1 VAAGGTGDPTVS
13 PDPRKRVRLNIA
25 LYVVVLLVAC
35 ACVVGGVVAWR
46 TQSDRADDATEQE
59 RYGDVVASARAE
71 AEAFINI
78 RYDDA
83 QASIDEVVAGATGD
97 FQQQYTSRTDDVVE
111 LLQQNKSVMDGEVL
125 WAGVVDVDK
134 DSATVLAATAG
145 TVANTS
151 TQNKPIVRNFRL
163 QLELVY
169 EDGKWL
175 TRDLQFVS

>member
-1 VAAGGTGDPTVS
+1 MAAGGPGDPTVS

-25 LYVVVLLVAC
+25 LYVAVLLVAC
-35 ACVVGGVVAWR
+35 ACVVGGVLTWR
-46 TQSDRADDATEQE
+46 TQNDRADAAAEQE
-59 RYGDVVASARAE
+59 RYGDVMAAARAE

-83 QASIDEVVAGATGD
+83 QASIDDVVAGATGD
-97 FQQQYTSRTDDVVE
+97 FQEQYTSRTDDVVE
-111 LLQQNKSVMDGEVL
+111 LLQQNKSVMDGKVL

-134 DSATVLAATAG
+134 DSATVLAATSG